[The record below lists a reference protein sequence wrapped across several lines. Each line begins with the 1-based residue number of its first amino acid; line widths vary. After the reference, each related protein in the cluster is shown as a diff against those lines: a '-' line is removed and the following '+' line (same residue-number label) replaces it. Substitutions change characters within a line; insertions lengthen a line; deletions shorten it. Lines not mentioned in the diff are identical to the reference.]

1 MILVSFWKILVSKK
15 VSVSVSKIYGIEKSI
30 GFKKFGIEKVSD
42 SENTFEETRNH
53 LKNIYI
59 KGWRCL
65 FLPIRKSSQK
75 YQRVAVLFLLM
86 TGNPLKNIK
95 GWRCLFEK
103 RDEIDDDD

>member
-1 MILVSFWKILVSKK
+1 LVSKK

-30 GFKKFGIEKVSD
+30 GFKKFGIEEVSD

-59 KGWRCL
+59 KGWRCF
-65 FLPIRKSSQK
+65 FLM
-75 YQRVAVLFLLM
+75 M

-95 GWRCLFEK
+95 GWWCLFEK